1 MKKYKNEEK
10 LEMFHKDGM
19 MPLILVCL
27 ISADNLIDVDS
38 CEKAL
43 AEMKRY
49 KEALP
54 NANIEE
60 GGKKKDEELM
70 NQGLEIIERDLNQF
84 KMETDG

>member
-19 MPLILVCL
+19 MSLILVCL

-49 KEALP
+49 KKALP

-60 GGKKKDEELM
+60 EAKKKYEELM
-70 NQGLEIIERDLNQF
+70 NQGLEIIERDLNEF
-84 KMETDG
+84 KNGN

>member
-1 MKKYKNEEK
+1 MKTNEEK
-10 LEMFHKDGM
+10 LEMFHNDGM
-19 MPLILVCL
+19 MFLILGCL
-27 ISADNLIDVDS
+27 ISADNLINVYS

-43 AEMKRY
+43 AEMKRF

-60 GGKKKDEELM
+60 EAKKKYEELM

-84 KMETDG
+84 KMETDA